1 MTNRKTVAAYF
12 VEIMAELSQNAVV
25 PGAAVQVIAALKGV
39 PEAVKDAASE
49 ISMLLLSGCRFSSAC
64 TACSAAEF
72 SEQDISLLLCA
83 EETGNFARAFRF
95 LAAEKKR
102 KKQAVSRLFTSALYP
117 LIVVFLVVV
126 GSAAILL
133 CADMLL
139 PLASATLDNAPYRTG
154 VRIGLISAN
163 LFLCTVIA
171 GFMYA
176 ARKILDSTSL
186 HQVFSLLDFL
196 CSSGIDLPR
205 AVACS
210 ISGIRADHKLSVS
223 LSRVLADLR
232 DGIPFVT
239 AFLSAP
245 VFPATVRYQLEL
257 ASLGGKTEAIFA
269 HIVEALEAGC
279 EKQRAVFIQIAEPAM
294 LCTAGVYMLILL
306 QTAIMPLITNYG
318 VLL

>member
-25 PGAAVQVIAALKGV
+25 PSAAVQVMAALKGV
-39 PEAVKDAASE
+39 PQAVRDAASE
-49 ISMLLLSGCRFSSAC
+49 ISALLLSGCRFSSAC

-72 SEQDISLLLCA
+72 SGQDISLLLCA

-95 LAAEKKR
+95 LAMEKKR

-117 LIVVFLVVV
+117 LIVVLLVVV

-139 PLASATLDNAPYRTG
+139 PLASGTMDTAVYRAG
-154 VRIGLISAN
+154 VRFGFAGAN
-163 LFLCTVIA
+163 LFLCAVIA
-171 GFMYA
+171 GFVYA
-176 ARKILDSTSL
+176 ARKIFDASSL
-186 HQVFSLLDFL
+186 QQVFALLNFL

-205 AVACS
+205 AVTCA
-210 ISGIRADHKLSVS
+210 ISGISRNHKLAAS

-245 VFPATVRYQLEL
+245 VFPNAVRYQLEL
-257 ASLGGKTEAIFA
+257 ASLGGKHGAIFA
-269 HIVEALEAGC
+269 HIAEALGEQD
-279 EKQRAVFIQIAEPAM
+279 EKRRTVFMQIAEPVM
-294 LCTAGVYMLILL
+294 LCTAGIYILILL

-318 VLL
+318 VLI